1 MLAYACTIFLSAF
14 LLFAVQPMIGKII
27 LPWFGGSA
35 AVWSTCLLFFQAA
48 LLAGYLYAHRST
60 QSLRPKYQAGLHV
73 VLMALS
79 LALLPIL
86 PSPQWKPSQAGDPSL
101 RILLLL
107 SATIG
112 LPYLLL
118 STTSPLLQAW
128 YVAAKPGAIPYR
140 LFALSNFGS
149 LLALLSYPF
158 FVEPLFTTHGQA
170 YGWSGIYALF
180 VVICAAVAWKAMRAA
195 PSKPR
200 EMSASVPSPP
210 PSWTIRILWTAL
222 AACASTLLLAI
233 SNHLSQN
240 VAPIPFL
247 WVLPLSVYLLSFIL
261 CFERDRVYHR
271 GVFLPLLVIAL
282 DGAAFAIYSNQ
293 GNPNIAWAIPTFVA
307 ALFVACM
314 VCHGELA
321 RLKPDPS
328 HLTSFYLMI
337 SLGGTLGGLFVAVI
351 APHVFHTYF
360 ELPLAMVACSAL
372 AAIVLWISPQNWKGR
387 IPVAAVRI
395 AMLAFTVGL
404 AIHLGY
410 EKHLSD
416 KIFRLS
422 VRNFYGVL
430 RVRDISAVEEDT
442 AVRRLIHGTINHGEE
457 LLDARYRDDPTS
469 YYGPFSGMGRAM
481 GYLQK
486 RGPVRVAVIGLGA
499 GVTASFCRAGDVFR
513 FYEINPLALS
523 IASTW
528 FSFLR
533 DCKADH
539 QVLMGDARLTLEAQP
554 SQQYDLM
561 AIDAFTSDAIPV
573 HLLTR
578 EAFALY
584 FRQLKPTGIL
594 AVHVSNR
601 YLDLVPVVARNAR
614 DFGKAAVDVDD
625 EDEEANYFSN
635 SDWVLVSADAAI
647 FRDAAF
653 KSSSVEPAQV
663 RANLRPWTDDYSNL
677 FQILKV
683 DFEFPHLPFF
693 KSKSAAAY
701 IPRYNK

>member
-35 AVWSTCLLFFQAA
+35 AVWSTCLLFFQAT
-48 LLAGYLYAHRST
+48 LLAGYLYAHWST
-60 QSLRPKYQAGLHV
+60 RWLKPKRQALLHIA
-73 VLMALS
+73 LLALS

-86 PSPQWKPSQAGDPSL
+86 PSPSWKPSHAGDPSL

-107 SATIG
+107 TVTIG
-112 LPYLLL
+112 LPYILL

-140 LFALSNFGS
+140 LFALSNVGA
-149 LLALLSYPF
+149 LLALLSYPVL
-158 FVEPLFTTHGQA
+158 VEPNLTAHGQA
-170 YGWSGIYALF
+170 YGWSGIYVVFALA
-180 VVICAAVAWKAMRAA
+180 CAGIAWSSLGASYLPSATPAATPEHSEASPTWTMR
-195 PSKPR
+195 
-200 EMSASVPSPP
+200 V
-210 PSWTIRILWTAL
+210 LWTSL
-222 AACASTLLLAI
+222 SACASALLLAI
-233 SNHLSQN
+233 TNHLSQN

-247 WVLPLSVYLLSFIL
+247 WVLPLGVYLLSFIL
-261 CFERDRVYHR
+261 CFEREKVYHR

-282 DGAAFAIYSNQ
+282 DGAAYAIYANE
-293 GNPNIAWAIPTFVA
+293 GNPSIAWTIPTFVA
-307 ALFVACM
+307 ALFISCM
-314 VCHGELA
+314 VCNGELA
-321 RLKPDPS
+321 RLKPDPR

-337 SLGGTLGGLFVAVI
+337 ALGGALGGVFVAIV
-351 APHVFHTYF
+351 APHLFHTYL
-360 ELPLAMVACSAL
+360 ELPLSMVASSAL
-372 AAIVLWISPQNWKGR
+372 AAIVLWISPQKWKGR

-395 AMLAFTVGL
+395 AMFAFTVGL

-416 KIFRLS
+416 QRFRRS

-430 RVRDISAVEEDT
+430 RVRDIPENEETT
-442 AVRRLIHGTINHGEE
+442 AVRRLIHGTINHGEQ
-457 LLDARYRDDPTS
+457 LLDAKKRDEPTS
-469 YYGPFSGMGRAM
+469 YYGPYSGMGRAM

-528 FSFLR
+528 FTFLR

-539 QVLMGDARLTLEAQP
+539 QVLLGDARLTLEAQS
-554 SQQYDLM
+554 SQQFDLM
-561 AIDAFTSDAIPV
+561 AIDAFSSDAIPV

-584 FRQLKPTGIL
+584 FRHLKPAGIL

-601 YLDLVPVVARNAR
+601 YLDLVPVVSRNAR
-614 DFGKAAVDVDD
+614 DFGKTPVDVSDQ
-625 EDEEANYFSN
+625 DEEEDYFSN
-635 SDWVLVSADAAI
+635 SDWVLVSSDAAI
-647 FRDAAF
+647 FRDRAF
-653 KSSSVEPAQV
+653 KSSSVQPAEY
-663 RANLRPWTDDYSNL
+663 RPNLRPWTDDYSNL
-677 FQILKV
+677 FQILK
-683 DFEFPHLPFF
+683 L
-693 KSKSAAAY
+693 
-701 IPRYNK
+701 RNR

>member
-60 QSLRPKYQAGLHV
+60 RWLKPKHQATLHIA
-73 VLMALS
+73 LMAAS
-79 LALLPIL
+79 LAVLPIL
-86 PSPQWKPSQAGDPSL
+86 PSSTWKPTHAGDPSL

-107 SATIG
+107 TATIG

-118 STTSPLLQAW
+118 SATSPLLQAW
-128 YVAAKPGAIPYR
+128 YVAAKPGAVPYR

-149 LLALLSYPF
+149 LLALLSYPV
-158 FVEPLFTTHGQA
+158 FVEPMFTTHGQA
-170 YGWSGIYALF
+170 YGWSGIYVIF
-180 VVICAAVAWKAMRAA
+180 VLICAAVAWKTMRAA
-195 PSKPR
+195 P
-200 EMSASVPSPP
+200 VPLQDTIATTPAPS
-210 PSWTIRILWTAL
+210 PSWTIRILWAAL

-233 SNHLSQN
+233 SNHLSSN

-247 WVLPLSVYLLSFIL
+247 WVLPLAVYLLSFIL
-261 CFERDRVYHR
+261 CFERDNVYNR
-271 GVFLPLLVIAL
+271 GIFLPLLVIAL
-282 DGAAFAIYSNQ
+282 DGAAYAIYANE
-293 GNPNIAWAIPTFVA
+293 GNPNITWAIPTFVA
-307 ALFVACM
+307 TLFVCCM

-321 RLKPDPS
+321 RLKPDPR
-328 HLTSFYLMI
+328 HLTSFYMMI
-337 SLGGTLGGLFVAVI
+337 SLGGTLGGVFVAIV
-351 APHVFHTYF
+351 APHVFHTYL
-360 ELPLAMVACSAL
+360 ELPLSMVACSAL
-372 AAIVLWISPQNWKGR
+372 AAIVLWMSPKSWKGK
-387 IPVAAVRI
+387 IPAAAVRI

-416 KIFRLS
+416 QRFRMS

-430 RVRDISAVEEDT
+430 RVRDIPDDEQDT
-442 AVRRLIHGTINHGEE
+442 AVRRLIHGTINHGTQ
-457 LLDARYRDDPTS
+457 LLDAAHRDEPTS
-469 YYGPFSGMGRAM
+469 YYGPYSGMGRAM

-523 IASTW
+523 IANTW
-528 FSFLR
+528 FTFLR

-539 QVLMGDARLTLEAQP
+539 QVLLGDARLTLEAQP
-554 SQQYDLM
+554 SQQFDLM

-573 HLLTR
+573 HLLAR

-584 FRQLKPTGIL
+584 FRHLKPTGIL

-601 YLDLVPVVARNAR
+601 YLDLVPVVSRNAR
-614 DFGKAAVDVDD
+614 DFSKAVVDVDD
-625 EDEEANYFSN
+625 EDEEADYFSN
-635 SDWVLVSADAAI
+635 SDWVLVSSDGAI
-647 FRDAAF
+647 FHDAAF
-653 KSSSVEPAQV
+653 KSSSVQPA
-663 RANLRPWTDDYSNL
+663 RIRPNLRPWTDDYSNL

-683 DFEFPHLPFF
+683 
-693 KSKSAAAY
+693 
-701 IPRYNK
+701 RNK

>member
-14 LLFAVQPMIGKII
+14 LLFAVQPMIGKMI

-48 LLAGYLYAHRST
+48 LLGGYFYADRST
-60 QSLRPKYQAGLHV
+60 RLLKTRQQATLHIA
-73 VLMALS
+73 LMALS
-79 LALLPIL
+79 LAVLPIL
-86 PSPQWKPSQAGDPSL
+86 PSPSWKPSHAGDPSL

-107 SATIG
+107 TATIG

-128 YVAAKPGAIPYR
+128 YVAASPGAIPYR

-149 LLALLSYPF
+149 LLALLSYPV
-158 FVEPLFTTHGQA
+158 FVEPMFTTHGQA
-170 YGWSGIYALF
+170 YGWSGIYIVFA
-180 VVICAAVAWKAMRAA
+180 VVCAAVAWKALRAA
-195 PSKPR
+195 PRQSQETVAAP
-200 EMSASVPSPP
+200 AAPA

-247 WVLPLSVYLLSFIL
+247 WVLPLAVYLLSFIL
-261 CFERDRVYHR
+261 CFERDKVYNR

-282 DGAAFAIYSNQ
+282 DGAAIAIYANE
-293 GNPNIAWAIPTFVA
+293 GNPSITWAIPTFVA
-307 ALFVACM
+307 TLFVCCM

-321 RLKPDPS
+321 RLKPDPR
-328 HLTSFYLMI
+328 HLTSFYMMI
-337 SLGGTLGGLFVAVI
+337 SLGGTLGGVFVAIV

-372 AAIVLWISPQNWKGR
+372 AAIVLWMSPHNWKGK

-395 AMLAFTVGL
+395 AMVAFTVGL

-416 KIFRLS
+416 RRFLMS

-430 RVRDISAVEEDT
+430 RVRDISEDEEST
-442 AVRRLIHGTINHGEE
+442 AVRRLIHGTINHGEQ
-457 LLDARYRDDPTS
+457 LLDAAQRDEPTS

-523 IASTW
+523 VASTW
-528 FSFLR
+528 FTFLR
-533 DCKADH
+533 DCKADQ
-539 QVLMGDARLTLEAQP
+539 QVLMGDARLTLEAQS
-554 SQQYDLM
+554 SQQFDLM

-584 FRQLKPTGIL
+584 FRHLKPTGIL

-601 YLDLVPVVARNAR
+601 YLDLVPVVSRNAR
-614 DFGKAAVDVDD
+614 DFGKAAMDVDD
-625 EDEEANYFSN
+625 EDEEADYFSN
-635 SDWVLVSADAAI
+635 SDWVLVTADGAI

-653 KSSSVEPAQV
+653 KSSSVQPARV

-677 FQILKV
+677 FQILKIR
-683 DFEFPHLPFF
+683 
-693 KSKSAAAY
+693 S
-701 IPRYNK
+701 R

>member
-60 QSLRPKYQAGLHV
+60 RSLKPKHQATLHMG
-73 VLMALS
+73 LMALS

-86 PSPQWKPSQAGDPSL
+86 PSPTWKPSQAGDPSL

-107 SATIG
+107 TATIG

-128 YVAAKPGAIPYR
+128 YVAAKPGAVPYR

-149 LLALLSYPF
+149 LLALLSYPV
-158 FVEPLFTTHGQA
+158 FVEPMFTTHGQA
-170 YGWSGIYALF
+170 YGWSGIYVVF
-180 VVICAAVAWKAMRAA
+180 VLICAAVAWRTMRAA
-195 PSKPR
+195 PQQSQ
-200 EMSASVPSPP
+200 EAFQATAVPP
-210 PSWTIRILWTAL
+210 PTWTIRIVWTAL

-247 WVLPLSVYLLSFIL
+247 WVLPLAVYLLSFIL
-261 CFERDRVYHR
+261 CFEREKVYNR

-282 DGAAFAIYSNQ
+282 DGAAYAIYANE

-307 ALFVACM
+307 ALFISCM

-321 RLKPDPS
+321 RLKPDPR
-328 HLTSFYLMI
+328 HLTTFYMMI
-337 SLGGTLGGLFVAVI
+337 SLGGTLGGVFVAII
-351 APHVFHTYF
+351 APHVFHTYL

-372 AAIVLWISPQNWKGR
+372 AAMVLWIAPRNWTGK

-410 EKHLSD
+410 QKHLSD

-430 RVRDISAVEEDT
+430 RVRDIPNDEQDT
-442 AVRRLIHGTINHGEE
+442 AVRRLIHGTINHGTQ
-457 LLDARYRDDPTS
+457 LLDAANRDDPTS

-481 GYLQK
+481 TYLQK
-486 RGPVRVAVIGLGA
+486 GAPVRVAVIGLGA
-499 GVTASFCRAGDVFR
+499 GVTASFCRAGDMFR
-513 FYEINPLALS
+513 FYEINPLAFS

-528 FSFLR
+528 FTFLR

-539 QVLMGDARLTLEAQP
+539 QVLLGDARLTLEEQP
-554 SQQYDLM
+554 SQQFDLM
-561 AIDAFTSDAIPV
+561 AIDAFSSDAIPV

-584 FRQLKPTGIL
+584 FRHLKPTGIL

-601 YLDLVPVVARNAR
+601 YLDLVPVVSRNAR
-614 DFGKAAVDVDD
+614 DFGKAAFDVDD
-625 EDEEANYFSN
+625 EDETEDYFAN
-635 SDWVLVSADAAI
+635 SDWVLVTGDAAI

-653 KSSSVEPAQV
+653 KSSSVQPA
-663 RANLRPWTDDYSNL
+663 RIRPNLRPWTDDYSNL
-677 FQILKV
+677 FQILKIRK
-683 DFEFPHLPFF
+683 E
-693 KSKSAAAY
+693 
-701 IPRYNK
+701 

>member
-35 AVWSTCLLFFQAA
+35 AVWSTCLLFFQAT
-48 LLAGYLYAHRST
+48 LLAGYLYAHWST
-60 QSLRPKYQAGLHV
+60 RWLKPKRQALLHIA
-73 VLMALS
+73 LLALS

-86 PSPQWKPSQAGDPSL
+86 PSPSWKPSHAGDPSL

-107 SATIG
+107 TVTIG
-112 LPYLLL
+112 LPYILL

-140 LFALSNFGS
+140 LFALSNVGA
-149 LLALLSYPF
+149 LLALLSYPVL
-158 FVEPLFTTHGQA
+158 VEPNLTAHGQA
-170 YGWSGIYALF
+170 YGWSGIYVVFALA
-180 VVICAAVAWKAMRAA
+180 CAGIAWSSLGASYLPSATPAATPEHSEASPTWTMR
-195 PSKPR
+195 
-200 EMSASVPSPP
+200 V
-210 PSWTIRILWTAL
+210 LWTSL
-222 AACASTLLLAI
+222 SACASALLLAI
-233 SNHLSQN
+233 TNHLSQN

-247 WVLPLSVYLLSFIL
+247 WVLPLGVYLLSFIL
-261 CFERDRVYHR
+261 CFEREKVYHR

-282 DGAAFAIYSNQ
+282 DGAAYAIYANE
-293 GNPNIAWAIPTFVA
+293 GNPSIAWTIPTFVA
-307 ALFVACM
+307 ALFISCM
-314 VCHGELA
+314 VCNGELA
-321 RLKPDPS
+321 RLKPDPR

-337 SLGGTLGGLFVAVI
+337 ALGGALGGVFVAIV
-351 APHVFHTYF
+351 APHLFHTYL
-360 ELPLAMVACSAL
+360 ELPLSMVASSAL
-372 AAIVLWISPQNWKGR
+372 AAIVLWISPQKWKGR

-395 AMLAFTVGL
+395 AMFAFTVGL

-416 KIFRLS
+416 QRFRRS

-430 RVRDISAVEEDT
+430 RVRDIPENEETT
-442 AVRRLIHGTINHGEE
+442 AVRRLIHGTINHGEQ
-457 LLDARYRDDPTS
+457 LLDAKKRDEPTS
-469 YYGPFSGMGRAM
+469 YYGPYSGMGRAM

-499 GVTASFCRAGDVFR
+499 GVTASFCRAGDIFR

-528 FSFLR
+528 FTFLR

-539 QVLMGDARLTLEAQP
+539 QVLLGDARLTLEAQS
-554 SQQYDLM
+554 SQQFDLM
-561 AIDAFTSDAIPV
+561 AIDAFSSDAIPV

-584 FRQLKPTGIL
+584 FRHLKPAGIL

-601 YLDLVPVVARNAR
+601 YLDLVPVVSRNAR
-614 DFGKAAVDVDD
+614 DFGKTPVDVSDQ
-625 EDEEANYFSN
+625 DEEEDYFSN
-635 SDWVLVSADAAI
+635 SDWVLVSSDAAI
-647 FRDAAF
+647 FRDRAF
-653 KSSSVEPAQV
+653 KSSSVQPAEY
-663 RANLRPWTDDYSNL
+663 RPNLRPWTDDYSNL
-677 FQILKV
+677 FQILK
-683 DFEFPHLPFF
+683 L
-693 KSKSAAAY
+693 
-701 IPRYNK
+701 RNR

>member
-48 LLAGYLYAHRST
+48 LLAGYFYADRST
-60 QSLRPKYQAGLHV
+60 RWLKPKRQATLHIA
-73 VLMALS
+73 LMAVS

-86 PSPQWKPSQAGDPSL
+86 PSPTWKPSHAGDPSL

-107 SATIG
+107 TVTIG

-128 YVAAKPGAIPYR
+128 YVAAKPGAVPYR

-149 LLALLSYPF
+149 LLALLSYPVL
-158 FVEPLFTTHGQA
+158 VEPIFTTHGQA
-170 YGWSGIYALF
+170 FGWSGIYVAF
-180 VVICAAVAWKAMRAA
+180 VLICAAVAWRAMRAA
-195 PSKPR
+195 PVQST
-200 EMSASVPSPP
+200 ETIAATASPP

-247 WVLPLSVYLLSFIL
+247 WVLPLSVYLVSFIL
-261 CFERDRVYHR
+261 CFERDKVYNR
-271 GVFLPLLVIAL
+271 GVFLPLLVVAL
-282 DGAAFAIYSNQ
+282 DGAAYAIYANE
-293 GNPNIAWAIPTFVA
+293 GNPSIAWAIPTFVA
-307 ALFVACM
+307 ALFICCM

-321 RLKPDPS
+321 RLKPDPR
-328 HLTSFYLMI
+328 HLTSFYMMI
-337 SLGGTLGGLFVAVI
+337 SLGGTLGGVFVAII
-351 APHVFHTYF
+351 APHVFHTYL

-372 AAIVLWISPQNWKGR
+372 AALVLWISPGNWKSK
-387 IPVAAVRI
+387 IPVGAVRI

-410 EKHLSD
+410 EKHRAD
-416 KIFRLS
+416 RVFRLS
-422 VRNFYGVL
+422 ARNFYGVL
-430 RVRDISAVEEDT
+430 RVRDIPEDEET
-442 AVRRLIHGTINHGEE
+442 TSVRRLIHGTINHGTQI
-457 LLDARYRDDPTS
+457 LDATRRDEPTS
-469 YYGPFSGMGRAM
+469 YYGPYSGMGRAM

-486 RGPVRVAVIGLGA
+486 RGPVRVGVIGLGA
-499 GVTASFCRAGDVFR
+499 GVTAGFCRAGDVFR

-523 IASTW
+523 IANTW
-528 FSFLR
+528 FTFLR

-539 QVLMGDARLTLEAQP
+539 QVLLGDARLTLEAQP
-554 SQQYDLM
+554 SQQFDLM

-578 EAFALY
+578 EAFSLY
-584 FRQLKPTGIL
+584 FRHLKPTGIL

-601 YLDLVPVVARNAR
+601 YLDLVPVVSRNAH
-614 DFGKAAVDVDD
+614 DFGKTAVDVDD
-625 EDEEANYFSN
+625 EDEESDYYTS
-635 SDWVLVSADAAI
+635 SDWVLVSADGAI
-647 FRDAAF
+647 FHDPAF
-653 KSSSVEPAQV
+653 KSSSVEPA
-663 RANLRPWTDDYSNL
+663 RIRPNLRPWTDDYSNL
-677 FQILKV
+677 FQILKIRE
-683 DFEFPHLPFF
+683 D
-693 KSKSAAAY
+693 
-701 IPRYNK
+701 

>member
-60 QSLRPKYQAGLHV
+60 QSLKPKQQTALHIG
-73 VLMALS
+73 LMALS

-86 PSPQWKPSQAGDPSL
+86 PSPTWKPSQAGDPSL

-107 SATIG
+107 TATIG

-158 FVEPLFTTHGQA
+158 LVEPMFTTHGQA
-170 YGWSGIYALF
+170 YGWSAIYAIF
-180 VVICAAVAWKAMRAA
+180 AVICAAVAWKAMRAS
-195 PSKPR
+195 PSKVHQTDAR
-200 EMSASVPSPP
+200 TSSPP
-210 PSWTIRILWTAL
+210 PSWTVRAIWTAL
-222 AACASTLLLAI
+222 AACASALLLAI

-261 CFERDRVYHR
+261 CFERDKVYNR

-282 DGAAFAIYSNQ
+282 DGAAYAIYANE
-293 GNPNIAWAIPTFVA
+293 GNPNIAWAVPTFVA
-307 ALFVACM
+307 ALFICCM
-314 VCHGELA
+314 VCNGELV
-321 RLKPDPS
+321 RLKPDPR

-337 SLGGTLGGLFVAVI
+337 SLGGTLGGVFVAIV

-360 ELPLAMVACSAL
+360 ELPLSMVACSAL
-372 AAIVLWISPQNWKGR
+372 AAVVLWISPRNWKGK
-387 IPVAAVRI
+387 IPIAAVRI

-410 EKHLSD
+410 QKHRSD

-422 VRNFYGVL
+422 MRNFYGVL
-430 RVRDISAVEEDT
+430 RVRDIPADEQDT
-442 AVRRLIHGTINHGEE
+442 AVRRLIHGTINHGTQ
-457 LLDARYRDDPTS
+457 LLDARHRDEPTS

-481 GYLQK
+481 GYLQH

-499 GVTASFCRAGDVFR
+499 GVTASFCRPGDFFR

-528 FSFLR
+528 FTFLH

-539 QVLMGDARLTLEAQP
+539 QVLLGDARLTLEAQP
-554 SQQYDLM
+554 PQQFDLM

-584 FRQLKPTGIL
+584 FRHLKPAGIL

-614 DFGKAAVDVDD
+614 DFGKTALDIDD
-625 EDEEANYFSN
+625 EDEEADYFSN
-635 SDWVLVSADAAI
+635 SDWVLVSSDGAI
-647 FRDAAF
+647 FQDKAF
-653 KSSSVEPAQV
+653 KSSGAEPARL

-677 FQILKV
+677 FQILK
-683 DFEFPHLPFF
+683 
-693 KSKSAAAY
+693 
-701 IPRYNK
+701 IRNQ

>member
-35 AVWSTCLLFFQAA
+35 AVWSTCLLFFQAT
-48 LLAGYLYAHRST
+48 LLAGYLYAHWSTRS
-60 QSLRPKYQAGLHV
+60 LKPKRQALLHI
-73 VLMALS
+73 ALLAVS

-86 PSPQWKPSQAGDPSL
+86 PSPSWKPSHAGDPSL

-107 SATIG
+107 TVTIG
-112 LPYLLL
+112 LPYILL

-140 LFALSNFGS
+140 LFALSNVGA
-149 LLALLSYPF
+149 LLALLSYPVL
-158 FVEPLFTTHGQA
+158 VEPNLSAHGQA
-170 YGWSGIYALF
+170 YGWSGIYVVFALA
-180 VVICAAVAWKAMRAA
+180 CAAIAWSSLGTSHQPPAT
-195 PSKPR
+195 PSATPQH
-200 EMSASVPSPP
+200 SQASPTWV
-210 PSWTIRILWTAL
+210 TRVLWTAL
-222 AACASTLLLAI
+222 SACASGLLLAI
-233 SNHLSQN
+233 TNHLSQN

-247 WVLPLSVYLLSFIL
+247 WVLPLGAYLLSFIL
-261 CFERDRVYHR
+261 CFESEKVYHR
-271 GVFLPLLVIAL
+271 GVFLPLFVIAL
-282 DGAAFAIYSNQ
+282 DGAAYAIYANE

-307 ALFVACM
+307 ALFIGCM
-314 VCHGELA
+314 VCNGELA
-321 RLKPDPS
+321 RLKPDPRY
-328 HLTSFYLMI
+328 LTSFYLMI
-337 SLGGTLGGLFVAVI
+337 ALGGALGGVFVAIV
-351 APHVFHTYF
+351 APHVFHTYL
-360 ELPLAMVACSAL
+360 ELPLSMVASSAL
-372 AAIVLWISPQNWKGR
+372 AAIVLWISPQTWTGK

-416 KIFRLS
+416 QRFRLS

-430 RVRDISAVEEDT
+430 RVRDIPENEETT
-442 AVRRLIHGTINHGEE
+442 AVRRLIHGTINHGEQ
-457 LLDARYRDDPTS
+457 LLDAKRRDEATS
-469 YYGPFSGMGRAM
+469 YYGPYSGMGRAM

-528 FSFLR
+528 FTFLR

-539 QVLMGDARLTLEAQP
+539 QVLLGDARLTLDAQS
-554 SQQYDLM
+554 SQQFDLM
-561 AIDAFTSDAIPV
+561 AIDAFSSDAIPV

-584 FRQLKPTGIL
+584 FRHLKPAGIL

-601 YLDLVPVVARNAR
+601 YLDLVPVVSRNAR
-614 DFGKAAVDVDD
+614 DFARTPIDVNDQD
-625 EDEEANYFSN
+625 EDEDYFSN
-635 SDWVLVSADAAI
+635 SDWVLVSSDAAI
-647 FRDAAF
+647 FRDRAF
-653 KSSSVEPAQV
+653 KSSSVQPAEY
-663 RANLRPWTDDYSNL
+663 RPNLRPWTDDYSNL
-677 FQILKV
+677 FQILK
-683 DFEFPHLPFF
+683 LGN
-693 KSKSAAAY
+693 
-701 IPRYNK
+701 R

>member
-48 LLAGYLYAHRST
+48 LLAGYLYAHRAT
-60 QSLRPKYQAGLHV
+60 RSLKPKHQATLHIA
-73 VLMALS
+73 LMAIS

-86 PSPQWKPSQAGDPSL
+86 PSPTWKPSQAGDPSL

-107 SATIG
+107 TATIG

-128 YVAAKPGAIPYR
+128 YVAAKPGAVPYR

-149 LLALLSYPF
+149 LLALLSYPV

-170 YGWSGIYALF
+170 YGWSGIYVVF
-180 VVICAAVAWKAMRAA
+180 VLICAALAWRAMRAA
-195 PSKPR
+195 P
-200 EMSASVPSPP
+200 EPSPETIAAP
-210 PSWTIRILWTAL
+210 LSPSPSWTIRILWTAL

-247 WVLPLSVYLLSFIL
+247 WVLPLAVYLLSFIL
-261 CFERDRVYHR
+261 CFEREKVYNR

-282 DGAAFAIYSNQ
+282 DGAAYAIYANE

-307 ALFVACM
+307 TLFICCM

-321 RLKPDPS
+321 RLKPDPR

-337 SLGGTLGGLFVAVI
+337 ALGGTLGGVFVAIV

-372 AAIVLWISPQNWKGR
+372 AAIVLWISPAKWQGK

-410 EKHLSD
+410 QKHRSD
-416 KIFRLS
+416 RIFRLS

-430 RVRDISAVEEDT
+430 RVRDIPADEEDT
-442 AVRRLIHGTINHGEE
+442 AVRRLIHGTINHGTQ
-457 LLDARYRDDPTS
+457 LLDAAHRDEPTS
-469 YYGPFSGMGRAM
+469 YYGPYSGMGRAM

-499 GVTASFCRAGDVFR
+499 GVTASFCRPGDVFR

-523 IASTW
+523 VASTW
-528 FSFLR
+528 FTFLR
-533 DCKADH
+533 DCKADL
-539 QVLMGDARLTLEAQP
+539 QVLLGDARLTLAAQP
-554 SQQYDLM
+554 GQQFDLM

-584 FRQLKPTGIL
+584 FRHLKPTGIL

-601 YLDLVPVVARNAR
+601 YLDLVPVVSRNAR

-625 EDEEANYFSN
+625 EDEEGDYFSD

-647 FRDAAF
+647 FGDAAF
-653 KSSSVEPAQV
+653 KSSSVQPA
-663 RANLRPWTDDYSNL
+663 RIRPNLRPWTDDYSNL
-677 FQILKV
+677 FQILKIR
-683 DFEFPHLPFF
+683 
-693 KSKSAAAY
+693 K
-701 IPRYNK
+701 N

>member
-48 LLAGYLYAHRST
+48 LLAGYFYAHRST
-60 QSLRPKYQAGLHV
+60 RWLKPKRQASLHIA
-73 VLMALS
+73 LMAVS

-86 PSPQWKPSQAGDPSL
+86 PSPTWKPSHAGDPSL

-128 YVAAKPGAIPYR
+128 YVAAKPGAVPYR

-149 LLALLSYPF
+149 LLALLSYPVF
-158 FVEPLFTTHGQA
+158 IEPMFTTRGQA
-170 YGWSGIYALF
+170 YGWSAVYAVF

-195 PSKPR
+195 PK
-200 EMSASVPSPP
+200 ESVPATTSTPAPP
-210 PSWTIRILWTAL
+210 PSWTMRMAWTAL

-247 WVLPLSVYLLSFIL
+247 WVLPLGVYLLSFIL
-261 CFERDRVYHR
+261 CFEREKVYNR
-271 GVFLPLLVIAL
+271 GVFLPLLVVAL
-282 DGAAFAIYSNQ
+282 DGAAYAIYANE
-293 GNPNIAWAIPTFVA
+293 GNPSIAWAIPTFVA
-307 ALFVACM
+307 ALFICCM

-321 RLKPDPS
+321 RLKPDPR
-328 HLTSFYLMI
+328 HLTSFYMMI
-337 SLGGTLGGLFVAVI
+337 SLGGTLGGVFVAIV

-360 ELPLAMVACSAL
+360 ELPLSMVACSAL
-372 AAIVLWISPQNWKGR
+372 AAMVLWISPESWKGR
-387 IPVAAVRI
+387 IPVNVVRM

-410 EKHLSD
+410 EKHRSD
-416 KIFRLS
+416 RIFRLS

-430 RVRDISAVEEDT
+430 RVRDIPTDEEDT
-442 AVRRLIHGTINHGEE
+442 AVRRLIHGTINHGTQ
-457 LLDARYRDDPTS
+457 LLDAAHRDEPTS

-481 GYLQK
+481 GYLQH

-528 FSFLR
+528 FTFLR

-539 QVLMGDARLTLEAQP
+539 QVLLGDARLTLEAQP
-554 SQQYDLM
+554 SQQFDLM

-584 FRQLKPTGIL
+584 FRHLRPDGIL

-601 YLDLVPVVARNAR
+601 YLDLVPVVSRNAH
-614 DFGKAAVDVDD
+614 DLGKAVIDVDD
-625 EDEEANYFSN
+625 EDEEQDYFSN
-635 SDWVLVSADAAI
+635 SDWVLVSSAAAV

-653 KSSSVEPAQV
+653 KSSSVQGA
-663 RANLRPWTDDYSNL
+663 RIRTNLRPWTDDYSNL

-683 DFEFPHLPFF
+683 L
-693 KSKSAAAY
+693 
-701 IPRYNK
+701 NK

>member
-35 AVWSTCLLFFQAA
+35 AVWSTCLLFFQAT
-48 LLAGYLYAHRST
+48 LLAGYLYAHWST
-60 QSLRPKYQAGLHV
+60 RWLKPKRQALLHIA
-73 VLMALS
+73 LLALS

-86 PSPQWKPSQAGDPSL
+86 PSPSWKPSHAGDPSL

-107 SATIG
+107 TVTIG
-112 LPYLLL
+112 LPYILL

-140 LFALSNFGS
+140 LFALSNVGA
-149 LLALLSYPF
+149 LLALLSYPVL
-158 FVEPLFTTHGQA
+158 VEPNLTAHGQA
-170 YGWSGIYALF
+170 YGWSGIYVVFALA
-180 VVICAAVAWKAMRAA
+180 CAGIAWSSLGASYLPSATPAATPEHSEASPTWTMR
-195 PSKPR
+195 
-200 EMSASVPSPP
+200 V
-210 PSWTIRILWTAL
+210 LWTSL
-222 AACASTLLLAI
+222 SACASALLLAI
-233 SNHLSQN
+233 TNHLSQN

-247 WVLPLSVYLLSFIL
+247 WVLPLGVYLLSFIL
-261 CFERDRVYHR
+261 CFEREKVYHR

-282 DGAAFAIYSNQ
+282 DGAAYAIYANE
-293 GNPNIAWAIPTFVA
+293 GNPSIAWTIPTFVA
-307 ALFVACM
+307 ALFISCM
-314 VCHGELA
+314 VCNGELA
-321 RLKPDPS
+321 RLKPDPR

-337 SLGGTLGGLFVAVI
+337 ALGGALGGVFVAIV
-351 APHVFHTYF
+351 APHLFHTYL
-360 ELPLAMVACSAL
+360 ELPLSMVASSAL
-372 AAIVLWISPQNWKGR
+372 AAIVLWISPQKWKGR

-395 AMLAFTVGL
+395 AMFAFTVGL

-416 KIFRLS
+416 QRFRRS

-430 RVRDISAVEEDT
+430 RVRDIPENEETT
-442 AVRRLIHGTINHGEE
+442 AVRRLIHGTINHGEQ
-457 LLDARYRDDPTS
+457 LLDAKKRDEPTS
-469 YYGPFSGMGRAM
+469 YYGPYSGMGRAM

-528 FSFLR
+528 FTFLR

-539 QVLMGDARLTLEAQP
+539 QVLLGDARLTLEAQS
-554 SQQYDLM
+554 SQQFDLM
-561 AIDAFTSDAIPV
+561 AIDAFSSDAIPV

-584 FRQLKPTGIL
+584 FRHLKPTGIL

-601 YLDLVPVVARNAR
+601 YLDLVPVVSRNAR
-614 DFGKAAVDVDD
+614 DFGKTPVDVSDQ
-625 EDEEANYFSN
+625 DEEEDYFSN
-635 SDWVLVSADAAI
+635 SDWVLVSSDAAI
-647 FRDAAF
+647 FRDRAF
-653 KSSSVEPAQV
+653 KSSSVQPAEY
-663 RANLRPWTDDYSNL
+663 RPNLRPWTDDYSNL
-677 FQILKV
+677 FQILK
-683 DFEFPHLPFF
+683 L
-693 KSKSAAAY
+693 
-701 IPRYNK
+701 RNR